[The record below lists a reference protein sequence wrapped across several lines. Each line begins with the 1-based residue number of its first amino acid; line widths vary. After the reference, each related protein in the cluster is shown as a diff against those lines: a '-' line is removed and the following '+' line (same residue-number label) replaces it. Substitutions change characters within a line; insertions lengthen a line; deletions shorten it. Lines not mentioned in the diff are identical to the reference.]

1 LKVKQS
7 MRLGAVLLLLVFLIA
22 GCGNAEWFNSFTIN
36 QPPPAT
42 LSAGQTITLAPGGY
56 ILVPAGT
63 TITTTRD
70 VVTVY
75 AHGTTVHTEPGAVVS
90 APANAIGT
98 ADILVTTGS

>member
-1 LKVKQS
+1 
-7 MRLGAVLLLLVFLIA
+7 MRLGPVLLLLAFLIA
-22 GCGNAEWFNSFTIN
+22 GCGNVEWSNSFTIN

-42 LSAGQTITLAPGGY
+42 LAAGQTVKLAPGDY

-75 AHGTTVHTEPGAVVS
+75 DHGSTVHTEPGAVVS
-90 APANAIGT
+90 APPNATGT
-98 ADILVTTGS
+98 ADILVTTRS